1 MQLIQS
7 TQLRP
12 QTTAHLAQTMALL
25 NMTSIELKQEIEAEL
40 AKNPALELV
49 EERRCYACGR
59 TLIQTG
65 PCPICSQRVQ
75 TESQEPIVFTA
86 AEQDFYQGPGK
97 ISNTNN
103 LLPEDLPDDNLAPTV
118 DLASF
123 VLGQIA
129 ADLHDE
135 QDRLIAA
142 HILTSLDKNGLL
154 DIEPIEIS
162 RYHHVPLSH
171 IEDVL
176 MIIHRAEPIGVAA
189 TSPQEALLVQLEIL
203 KQSQFIPV
211 GTKRVIQEGIGL
223 LSRHHYAQL
232 GKRLDLPANRI
243 EEIAQFIG
251 ANLNPYPARAHW
263 GNIRQGSEIQP
274 QVYHRPDIIIRFLE
288 DHPESA
294 FVVEILFP
302 IRGALRV
309 NPLFREEIK
318 KASSEM
324 ATQWQQDFEK
334 ANLLIKCLR
343 QRSNTMQQLMSHMT
357 TRQRKFITHGDK
369 YLKSMTRASVADM
382 LEVHESTISR
392 AVSGKTAQLPNGRI
406 IPLSQFFDRSLPIR
420 SEIRDIID
428 SEKKFLTDSQVADIL
443 SNKGYNIARRT
454 VAKYRSMEGI
464 PSARARQ
471 NLIKV

>member
-1 MQLIQS
+1 MHLIQS

-25 NMTSIELKQEIEAEL
+25 NMTSVELKQKIESEL
-40 AKNPALELV
+40 SKNPALELID
-49 EERRCYACGR
+49 ERRCHACGR
-59 TLIQTG
+59 ILIQSG
-65 PCPICSQRVQ
+65 SCPLCSHRLQV
-75 TESQEPIVFTA
+75 ESQEPIVFTA
-86 AEQDFYQGPGK
+86 SEQDYYQTTGK
-97 ISNTNN
+97 GASTNH
-103 LLPEDLPDDNLAPTV
+103 LLPEDLPDDNLAPSV

-123 VLGQIA
+123 VLSQIA

-135 QDRLIAA
+135 KDRLIAA
-142 HILTSLDKNGLL
+142 HILTSLDNNGLL
-154 DIEPIEIS
+154 DIEPVEIS

-171 IEDVL
+171 VESIL
-176 MIIHRAEPIGVAA
+176 SKIHRAEPIGVAA
-189 TSPQEALLVQLEIL
+189 SSPKEALLVQLEVL
-203 KQSQFIPV
+203 KSSQSIPS

-232 GKRLDLPANRI
+232 GKRLELNVGQI

-263 GNIRQGSEIQP
+263 GNIRQGSEILP

-288 DHPESA
+288 DHPESI
-294 FVVEILFP
+294 FIVEILFP
-302 IRGALRV
+302 IRGALRI
-309 NPLFREEIK
+309 NPLFRQEIK
-318 KASSEM
+318 KASADM
-324 ATQWQQDFEK
+324 ANQWQQDFEK

-357 TRQRKFITHGDK
+357 TRQRKFITHGNK

-382 LEVHESTISR
+382 LDVHESTISR

-420 SEIRDIID
+420 SEIREIISD
-428 SEKKFLTDSQVADIL
+428 ENIFLTDSQVARIL
-443 SNKGYNIARRT
+443 SKKGYNIARRT

>member
-1 MQLIQS
+1 MHLIQS

-12 QTTAHLAQTMALL
+12 QTTAHLAQTMSLL

-59 TLIQTG
+59 TLIQAG
-65 PCPICSQRVQ
+65 PCPICSQRLQ

-86 AEQDFYQGPGK
+86 SEQDFYQGPGK
-97 ISNTNN
+97 GSNTSN
-103 LLPEDLPDDNLAPTV
+103 LLPEDLPDDNLAPSV

-123 VLGQIA
+123 VLAQIA

-154 DIEPIEIS
+154 ETEPIEIS
-162 RYHHVPLSH
+162 RYHHVPLSRV
-171 IEDVL
+171 EDVL
-176 MIIHRAEPIGVAA
+176 IIIHRAEPIGVAA
-189 TSPQEALLVQLEIL
+189 TSPQEALLIQLEIL
-203 KQSQFIPV
+203 KNSQSIPA

-232 GKRLDLPANRI
+232 GKSLDLPANQI

-294 FVVEILFP
+294 FIVEILFP

-309 NPLFREEIK
+309 NPLFRQEIK
-318 KASSEM
+318 KASADM

-357 TRQRKFITHGDK
+357 TRQRKFIIQGDK
-369 YLKSMTRASVADM
+369 FLISMTRASVADM

-420 SEIRDIID
+420 SEIREIID
-428 SEKKFLTDSQVADIL
+428 GEIKSLTDSQVADIL

>member
-1 MQLIQS
+1 MYLSQS
-7 TQLRP
+7 HQLRP

-25 NMTSIELKQEIEAEL
+25 NMTTVELKQKIESDL
-40 AKNPALELV
+40 SQNPALELV
-49 EERRCYACGR
+49 DERRCHACGR
-59 TLIQTG
+59 TLIFAG
-65 PCPICSQRVQ
+65 PCPLCNQRLH

-86 AEQDFYQGPGK
+86 SEQDFYQGLGK
-97 ISNTNN
+97 SSTANN
-103 LLPEDLPDDNLAPTV
+103 ILPEDLPDDNLAPTV

-123 VLGQIA
+123 VLAQIA
-129 ADLHDE
+129 VDLQEDQE
-135 QDRLIAA
+135 RLIAA

-154 DIEPIEIS
+154 DTDPMEIS
-162 RYHHVPLSH
+162 RYHHVPLSR

-176 MIIHRAEPIGVAA
+176 SIIRRAEPIGVGA

-203 KQSQFIPV
+203 RKTQPIPV

-232 GKRLDLPANRI
+232 GKRLGLSAVQV
-243 EEIAQFIG
+243 EEISHFIG
-251 ANLNPYPARAHW
+251 ANLNPYPARAYW

-288 DHPESA
+288 DHPDSA

-302 IRGALRV
+302 IRGSLRI

-318 KASSEM
+318 KASVEM
-324 ATQWQQDFEK
+324 AAQWQHDFEK

-343 QRSNTMQQLMSHMT
+343 QRSNTMKQLMTYMT
-357 TRQRKFITHGDK
+357 TKQREFITHGDK
-369 YLKSMTRASVADM
+369 QLKSMTRASVAEI
-382 LEVHESTISR
+382 LNVHESTISR

-420 SEIRDIID
+420 SEICEIIAG
-428 SEKKFLTDSQVADIL
+428 EKKSLTDSQVAGIL
-443 SNKGYNIARRT
+443 TKKGYNIARRT

-471 NLIKV
+471 NLIRI